1 MMTFR
6 KSREDIRE
14 GRKNTNQQR
23 KKNGRMIDFFFLLLG
38 KQE

>member
-14 GRKNTNQQR
+14 GREET
-23 KKNGRMIDFFFLLLG
+23 IDELVGVLQKLM
-38 KQE
+38 K